1 MTRNRFNQAKN
12 QSGNS
17 LLGLTSTNNLTLSKA
32 RGLFLEDN
40 DNIDMKDTY
49 KITNVH
55 PPLDEKDVVNKEYC
69 DNSLLSSS
77 NKIEILSRNITEL
90 RKGDFDKVTTKTLQL
105 NETQVNE
112 NLIKEFIKSANEV
125 TNVVNFCNKVAAD
138 TISKY
143 NQLKQEI
150 DNNKFNQNVTNIHLD
165 DMFTN
170 GLREMKEYNKSLRG
184 VIVIYIISILLRSK
198 LLDNKEKD
206 RLEMHYGFKQED
218 ITKEI
223 ESFSLMKM
231 TNLRSSFT
239 DPTAP
244 IESLLY
250 PDLSSVSERLM
261 REAAAVNEQQI
272 NEKIQANNK
281 FNNNINIIK
290 DIRNYYETE
299 TNNYKKK
306 LSRYKNYINVA
317 EITEILLSSIAT
329 TATTTSVA
337 LTGIGLPCSI
347 PTAFATATVC
357 GSLSKTINT
366 KIRNKI
372 IKYSQ
377 MYILA
382 KQLSDKFNKLYT
394 KSMNDNKIDNDEYN
408 ELVKVYEDYKKNKK
422 NKLSVF
428 LN

>member
-1 MTRNRFNQAKN
+1 
-12 QSGNS
+12 
-17 LLGLTSTNNLTLSKA
+17 
-32 RGLFLEDN
+32 
-40 DNIDMKDTY
+40 
-49 KITNVH
+49 
-55 PPLDEKDVVNKEYC
+55 
-69 DNSLLSSS
+69 
-77 NKIEILSRNITEL
+77 
-90 RKGDFDKVTTKTLQL
+90 
-105 NETQVNE
+105 
-112 NLIKEFIKSANEV
+112 
-125 TNVVNFCNKVAAD
+125 
-138 TISKY
+138 
-143 NQLKQEI
+143 
-150 DNNKFNQNVTNIHLD
+150 
-165 DMFTN
+165 
-170 GLREMKEYNKSLRG
+170 
-184 VIVIYIISILLRSK
+184 
-198 LLDNKEKD
+198 
-206 RLEMHYGFKQED
+206 
-218 ITKEI
+218 
-223 ESFSLMKM
+223 MKM
-231 TNLRSSFT
+231 SQ
-239 DPTAP
+239 PTAP
-244 IESLLY
+244 SESLLY

-299 TNNYKKK
+299 TNNYDKK

-337 LTGIGLPCSI
+337 LTGIGLPYSI

-366 KIRNKI
+366 KIRNEI

-382 KQLSDKFNKLYT
+382 KQYSDKFNKLYT

-422 NKLSVF
+422 NKFSVF